1 MLVGNKYY
9 IDKLLIVSN
18 TRYYKWFTMGGGGHI
33 KLTPP
38 KYVVIPMLGVGL
50 FIKNLLNDVHAQRV
64 MKHLKHKN
72 LWKKK
77 KICMY

>member
-18 TRYYKWFTMGGGGHI
+18 TRYYKWFTMGGGHI

-50 FIKNLLNDVHAQRV
+50 FIKNLLNDVHAQR
-64 MKHLKHKN
+64 
-72 LWKKK
+72 
-77 KICMY
+77 